1 MDLGIPDL
9 TSEQVERLCVI
20 AEEAARKYVLAKV
33 SKKSV
38 GKLDVCTEVE
48 GTRPVRLEINI
59 DLQLLPTVKGP
70 DIQRLVSE
78 AVREGFKS
86 AEKYLKE
93 LSCHSQK

>member
-1 MDLGIPDL
+1 VDLGIPDL

-33 SKKSV
+33 SKKNV
-38 GKLDVCTEVE
+38 EKLDVCTEVE
-48 GTRPVRLEINI
+48 GARPVRLEINI
-59 DLQLLPTVKGP
+59 DLELLPTVKGP
-70 DIQRLVSE
+70 DIQGLVNE
-78 AVREGFKS
+78 AVREGFRS